1 MSTKKY
7 FTITAQEQ
15 VSVWQNTTYI
25 VEAETE
31 EEAKAK
37 IKANPQEH
45 CANIDEVL
53 TDTEKVLEV
62 DFESD
67 NYTCEY

>member
-1 MSTKKY
+1 MSKKY
-7 FTITAQEQ
+7 FTITAQEH
-15 VSVWQNTTYI
+15 VSVWQETTYI

-31 EEAKAK
+31 EEAKAL

-45 CANIDEVL
+45 CVNVGEVL
-53 TDTEKVLEV
+53 TDTERVLEV
-62 DFESD
+62 DFDSE